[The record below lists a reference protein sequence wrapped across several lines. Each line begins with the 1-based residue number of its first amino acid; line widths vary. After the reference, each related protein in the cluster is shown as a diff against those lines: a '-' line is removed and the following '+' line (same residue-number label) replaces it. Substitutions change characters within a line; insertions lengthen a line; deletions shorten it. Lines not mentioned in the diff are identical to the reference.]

1 MTLHL
6 REGTAAGEEEE
17 DRGAGEE
24 AGGGGLL
31 LLLLLLLL
39 EGRSLIVT
47 KWRSGGDPV
56 ATREFSAQ
64 HSGKVG
70 FN

>member
-6 REGTAAGEEEE
+6 REGTAAGEEE

>member
-1 MTLHL
+1 MTFHL
-6 REGTAAGEEEE
+6 REGTAAGEEE

-31 LLLLLLLL
+31 LLLLLLLV

>member
-1 MTLHL
+1 MTFHL
-6 REGTAAGEEEE
+6 REGTAAWEEE

-31 LLLLLLLL
+31 LLLLLLLV

-56 ATREFSAQ
+56 ATREFSTQ